1 MKTTDKDYKFMEDT
15 PLKNPHDV
23 NLTWQ
28 VDYANLAAISITPIG
43 HIYVTVNDDGVVL
56 LELPWSARK
65 HTLSGFTEDLLP
77 TETTAQMM
85 VMMRCAEIEYASYL
99 RRGTA
104 NPLLWHPLGCGEGD
118 SVELYVARTPFG
130 DIRVE
135 YGLIA
140 ETFSTIETPWGSG
153 AEALYLGDY
162 KRELALSPRPNYRN
176 VGTRFLV
183 KGKKT
188 PSVSLAMVLAR
199 LGDIYA
205 SIINA
210 EFATIG
216 ENPALYSLEACITSE
231 LTEEYVAERF
241 SHISTNIQEVP

>member
-15 PLKNPHDV
+15 LLKNPHDV

-28 VDYANLAAISITPIG
+28 VDYANLAAISNTPIG
-43 HIYVTVNDDGVVL
+43 NIYVTVNDDSVVL

-65 HTLSGFTEDLLP
+65 HTLLGFTELLP
-77 TETTAQMM
+77 PETTAQMM
-85 VMMRCAEIEYASYL
+85 VMMRCAEIEYASDL

-104 NPLLWHPLGCGEGD
+104 NPLLWHPLGCGDGN
-118 SVELYVARTPFG
+118 SVEVYVARTPFG

-135 YGLIA
+135 YGLND

-162 KRELALSPRPNYRN
+162 KREVALSPRPNYRN
-176 VGTRFLV
+176 VGTRFIP

-216 ENPALYSLEACITSE
+216 ENPALYSLEACLTSE
-231 LTEEYVAERF
+231 LTEECVAERF
-241 SHISTNIQEVP
+241 AHISTNIQEAP

>member
-15 PLKNPHDV
+15 LLKNPHDV

-43 HIYVTVNDDGVVL
+43 NIYVTVNDDGVVL

-65 HTLSGFTEDLLP
+65 HTLPEFTKGLLP

-85 VMMRCAEIEYASYL
+85 VLMRCAEIEYSSHS
-99 RRGTA
+99 RRSTA
-104 NPLLWHPLGCGEGD
+104 RPLFWHSLGCDD
-118 SVELYVARTPFG
+118 SLEMYVARTPFG

-135 YGLIA
+135 YGLNA
-140 ETFSTIETPWGSG
+140 ETFTTIETPWGSG

-162 KRELALSPRPNYRN
+162 KREVTLSPRQTYPD
-176 VGTRFLV
+176 VGTRVLTP
-183 KGKKT
+183 GKKS
-188 PSVSLAMVLAR
+188 PAVSFSTVLVR
-199 LGDIYA
+199 LEDIYA

-210 EFATIG
+210 EFAAIG
-216 ENPALYSLEACITSE
+216 AQNPALYSLEACLTSE
-231 LTEEYVAERF
+231 LTAEYVAERF
-241 SHISTNIQEVP
+241 ASSATNIQEEL